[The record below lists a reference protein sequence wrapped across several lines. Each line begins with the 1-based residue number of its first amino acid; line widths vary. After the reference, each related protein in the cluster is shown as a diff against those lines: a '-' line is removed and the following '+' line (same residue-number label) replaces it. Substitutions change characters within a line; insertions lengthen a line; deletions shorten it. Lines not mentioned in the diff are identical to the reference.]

1 MPSQDEDGPWEAPL
15 VPNTEALANNPR
27 FMLDPPTAL
36 KKQAMAA
43 PVMTKAPKKTVKK
56 AKKSSLAG
64 EL

>member
-27 FMLDPPTAL
+27 LLVDAPARNANAQKPTTQSA
-36 KKQAMAA
+36 KKRKGAQL
-43 PVMTKAPKKTVKK
+43 TKAGV
-56 AKKSSLAG
+56 